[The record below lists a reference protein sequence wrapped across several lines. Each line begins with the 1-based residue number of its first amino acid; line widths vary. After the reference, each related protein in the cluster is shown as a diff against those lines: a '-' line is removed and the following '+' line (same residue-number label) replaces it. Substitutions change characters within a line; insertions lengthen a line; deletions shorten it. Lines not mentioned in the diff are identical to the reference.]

1 MPFRKSKKEFLA
13 WWIAP
18 GRGWWGEIKDILAEI
33 RVRWRE
39 TTFFLEQLELDPCVF
54 CLKDLAHPELPPQGY
69 LGIHV
74 DDLLAAGPRSLC
86 DALKDS
92 LNAALPV
99 DEWLDNQFEYLGSR
113 VVVEEDG
120 VTVDQELY
128 TSGRLFT
135 VDIGKEQHD
144 LDPATREQY
153 IDNMSAIGALSWLA
167 SQTRPDLQ
175 AGVSMA
181 QQLQRQP
188 LVEDLRFTNSLVKKA
203 WAHREESLRLKAV
216 DLASFEILA
225 YHDAAWAN
233 TRPATG
239 QDPDFMLYAEDELD
253 GVMEDSPF
261 KNKERKAKRSASKV
275 ASQFGVLIML
285 ADSECTF
292 GGEGNASIL
301 EWRSASIKRV
311 CRSTFAAETMACS
324 EGLETGQYVR
334 SFFCSLLEGRL
345 RRVEDLHGQ
354 HLRCLSDC
362 KSLADHLLKEGAPK
376 VPSDRRLA
384 IDLAALR
391 QSLNWEKRR
400 GEIPLHWMPTT
411 SQLADIL
418 TKPLNPEKWW
428 EILRGALRLPFYVSR
443 EDRESRTSVKP

>member
-1 MPFRKSKKEFLA
+1 SDPTDPSRTPDGSVSDGDGSGGRDSRPRDGAGESWTTRVTTPTA
-13 WWIAP
+13 WTATPPTARPRATSTEPETYETGRRAAPSEKMAVPSFNAESSGDELGASARSYLRQVDAWTKVTRLPEEQRALVLYQHLQGRAWI
-18 GRGWWGEIKDILAEI
+18 EAE
-33 RVRWRE
+33 
-39 TTFFLEQLELDPCVF
+39 ELDVDIEWRPKARLVVGGH
-54 CLKDLAHPELPPQGY
+54 KDPDAPY
-69 LGIHV
+69 LV
-74 DDLLAAGPRSLC
+74 TNAPSLC

-233 TRPATG
+233 TGPATG

-301 EWRSASIKRV
+301 EWRPSSVLFLKDDFGESKI
-311 CRSTFAAETMACS
+311 F
-324 EGLETGQYVR
+324 TGN
-334 SFFCSLLEGRL
+334 
-345 RRVEDLHGQ
+345 
-354 HLRCLSDC
+354 
-362 KSLADHLLKEGAPK
+362 
-376 VPSDRRLA
+376 
-384 IDLAALR
+384 I
-391 QSLNWEKRR
+391 
-400 GEIPLHWMPTT
+400 
-411 SQLADIL
+411 
-418 TKPLNPEKWW
+418 
-428 EILRGALRLPFYVSR
+428 
-443 EDRESRTSVKP
+443 